1 VVDATN
7 YMLLE
12 LGHPLHA
19 FDHNRLI
26 GGEIIVRKAAPGEV
40 IVTIDGD
47 ERELEPSMLVIADR
61 ENPVAVGGVMGGLH
75 TEIGDATSVVLL
87 ESAYFDPVSIRRTSR
102 ALGMS
107 SDASRR
113 FERGADPL
121 VADYA
126 LDRTAA
132 LIIKLAGGELAE
144 GIIDDRERLFENS
157 RVGIRPERTE
167 LLLGYPTGERKIIEL
182 LTSLE
187 LELEEEPE
195 AETGRLI
202 LRFHPGV
209 QTSPGR

>member
-61 ENPVAVGGVMGGLH
+61 ENPVAVAGVMGGLH

-87 ESAYFDPVSIRRTSR
+87 ESAYFDPVSIRRTSH

-144 GIIDDRERLFENS
+144 GIIDDRERIFENS

-167 LLLGYPTGERKIIEL
+167 LLLGYPTGER
-182 LTSLE
+182 
-187 LELEEEPE
+187 
-195 AETGRLI
+195 R
-202 LRFHPGV
+202 
-209 QTSPGR
+209 